1 GVGFAMGLD
10 RVLLAIDAEGAPP
23 PPPRALR
30 CFVVAIGSDAEA
42 AGRRLIAE
50 LRDQG
55 IATAGSYEERP
66 LKAQLKMAD
75 RAGAQFVA
83 ILGEQ
88 ELAGGTVTLRRL
100 IDGVQKSVPVA
111 DLAGWLTK
119 LDVWV
124 DG

>member
-1 GVGFAMGLD
+1 
-10 RVLLAIDAEGAPP
+10 
-23 PPPRALR
+23 
-30 CFVVAIGSDAEA
+30 VVAIGPEAEQ
-42 AGRRLIAE
+42 AGRRLIAG

-55 IATAGSYEERP
+55 ISAAWSHEERP

-83 ILGEQ
+83 ILGDQ

-100 IDGVQKSVPVA
+100 VDGVQKSVPVA

-119 LDVWV
+119 LDGWV
-124 DG
+124 D